1 MKSPVAVM
9 AIVALAAVVPA
20 ACSGGKSSSSSTTTT
35 TTTTTNSSPAA
46 SPAAASPGAASTMS
60 SGAMTA
66 AAGGASSGGAKIFA
80 TNCSSCHQANGK
92 GQPGVFPPL
101 AGNAVVTG
109 TPTTVIHIVKDGLSG
124 KIQVAGSTYNGQM
137 PPWKG
142 TLSDSDIASVVTYIR
157 SSWGNHASAV
167 TASQVTATK

>member
-20 ACSGGKSSSSSTTTT
+20 ACSGGKTSSSSTTTT

-46 SPAAASPGAASTMS
+46 SPMAASPGAASTMS